1 MSEVE
6 AQHGRTAAA
15 SSTNLTARTASGL
28 SWSYL
33 SVAVLL
39 VTTLAYTAVISRL
52 LGPVAFGLMALA
64 NLVVLLTQFFA
75 RMGIASA
82 LVQKPELTQDDIRA
96 ASTSGLVLG
105 AACSAVIWVS
115 APWISD
121 LFNAPALP
129 DVLRVMAISCVFNGW
144 SMTGL
149 GLLRRELRF
158 RELSVI
164 AVATYVLG
172 YLVVGIG
179 LALAGAGVWSL
190 VAASLAAAI
199 TNAIWQYAL
208 VRHPVRPVVRL
219 APYRTMAGYGMRLAG
234 AHLMDYIGGNL
245 DTFTV
250 ARIAGTAVLG
260 QYSRAY
266 YLVFQPLVVYI
277 SQALTNVLFS
287 SFSRIQADGARLRR
301 AYVSVFSLGCVVLF
315 PLCAGM
321 AVAARE
327 LVLVVLGP
335 QWGLAIGLVPWFALA
350 GACHVASQMCQS
362 LAEARADLN
371 RSLAV
376 QVLYIVALG
385 ALLLGTLAVRSR
397 GVWVIAAAV
406 AVAEL
411 LRYLGYLGLVQRILQ
426 LSAAQAARLFAPS
439 AFVSAGTAVA
449 IAGVQRSLSGQLPTF
464 AVLAGEVATGALA
477 VGLCVRFGPVPSTR
491 RELWQRLTASGAL
504 GTAEGL
510 RSRLALLFIG
520 PPAPA
525 MTDAR
530 Q

>member
-1 MSEVE
+1 VPRGG

-15 SSTNLTARTASGL
+15 SSTNLTAQTASGL

-39 VTTLAYTAVISRL
+39 VATLAYTAVISRL

-75 RMGIASA
+75 RMGIASV
-82 LVQKPELTQDDIRA
+82 LVQKPELSQDDIRA
-96 ASTSGLVLG
+96 ASTAGLALG
-105 AACSAVIWVS
+105 GACCAVIWVF
-115 APWISD
+115 APLISD
-121 LFNAPALP
+121 LFNAPTLP
-129 DVLRVMAISCVFNGW
+129 NVLRAMAVSCIFTGW

-164 AVATYVLG
+164 AVVTYVLG

-190 VAASLAAAI
+190 VAASLVTAVAQ
-199 TNAIWQYAL
+199 AIWQYVL
-208 VRHPVRPVVRL
+208 VRHPVRPMLRQ
-219 APYRTMAGYGMRLAG
+219 APYRAVASYGMRLSG

-287 SFSRIQADGARLRR
+287 SFSRIQEDSARLRR
-301 AYVSVFSLGCVVLF
+301 AYLSVFSLGCVGLF
-315 PLCAGM
+315 PLCVGM

-327 LVLVVLGP
+327 IVLVVLGS

-376 QVLYIVALG
+376 QLVYIVALG
-385 ALLLGTLAVRSR
+385 ALLVGTLAFRSR

-406 AVAEL
+406 AAAEL
-411 LRYLGYLGLVQRILQ
+411 LRYLGYLGLMRRILR
-426 LSAAQAARLFAPS
+426 LSAAQVAQLYAPS
-439 AFVSAGTAVA
+439 AFVSVAAALA
-449 IAGVQRSLSGQLPTF
+449 IAGVQRSLSGRVPTF
-464 AVLAGEVATGALA
+464 AVLAGEVAVGALA
-477 VGLCVRFGPVPSTR
+477 VGLCIRFGPMPSTR
-491 RELWQRLTASGAL
+491 RELWQRLTAAGAL
-504 GTAEGL
+504 GTAGGL
-510 RSRLALLFIG
+510 RSRLAPLLIG
-520 PPAPA
+520 PPAPV
-525 MTDAR
+525 MTDTR